1 MELMNFKTCISSLQC
16 IQCIF
21 FFFETGFTIFFVP
34 SLMLNVLLLN
44 SPKFWENLTNP
55 LLAGIQAEVEEV
67 CFDNLCLF
75 VSMCYAKVKMKSKL
89 TIW

>member
-1 MELMNFKTCISSLQC
+1 
-16 IQCIF
+16 
-21 FFFETGFTIFFVP
+21 
-34 SLMLNVLLLN
+34 MLNVLLLN

-75 VSMCYAKVKMKSKL
+75 VSMCYAKVKWILSLRSSENQVVAVGSKSGRINQPAARSL
-89 TIW
+89 ALW

>member
-1 MELMNFKTCISSLQC
+1 
-16 IQCIF
+16 
-21 FFFETGFTIFFVP
+21 
-34 SLMLNVLLLN
+34 MLNVLLLN

-67 CFDNLCLF
+67 CFDDLCLF

>member
-1 MELMNFKTCISSLQC
+1 
-16 IQCIF
+16 
-21 FFFETGFTIFFVP
+21 
-34 SLMLNVLLLN
+34 MLNVLLLN

-89 TIW
+89 TIWWKPGCRSRKQKREDKPTRSTFPRFVMGLV

>member
-1 MELMNFKTCISSLQC
+1 MNFKTCISSFQC
-16 IQCIF
+16 IQSIF

-67 CFDNLCLF
+67 CFDNLCLL
-75 VSMCYAKVKMKSKL
+75 VSMCHAKLSFRM
-89 TIW
+89 